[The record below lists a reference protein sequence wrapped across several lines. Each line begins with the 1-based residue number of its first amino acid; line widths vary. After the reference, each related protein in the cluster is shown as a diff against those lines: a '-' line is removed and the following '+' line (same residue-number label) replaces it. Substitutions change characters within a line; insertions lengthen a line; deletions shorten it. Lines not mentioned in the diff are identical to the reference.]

1 MANPGAKPPGGWAVG
16 VVVALVVLAAT
27 APLLIALAHAL
38 LPLVIVV
45 GAVAVVVRLAFFHT
59 RRW

>member
-1 MANPGAKPPGGWAVG
+1 MASPGVKPPGGWAVG
-16 VVVALVVLAAT
+16 AVVALVVLAVT

-38 LPLVIVV
+38 LPLAVVIGVV
-45 GAVAVVVRLAFFHT
+45 AVALRLAFFHT